1 METVAENSRKNYV
14 IGKSCEKELL
24 IQKDLF
30 QVIESFEPN
39 LDDRSMSATINLKP
53 LELLELPFQLLLLLL
68 PLNHLLPQLTTLKKL
83 KRLK

>member
-39 LDDRSMSATINLKP
+39 LADRSMSATINLKP
-53 LELLELPFQLLLLLL
+53 LELLELPFQLLLL

>member
-30 QVIESFEPN
+30 QVIDSFEPN
-39 LDDRSMSATINLKP
+39 LADRSMSATINSNS
-53 LELLELPFQLLLLLL
+53 LELLELPFQPL

-83 KRLK
+83 KLLK